1 VGVDV
6 VLDQKGDS
14 VQRSARGLLA
24 PLVVESLGDR
34 LRVRVDPEHRVDL
47 LAPGDRSCRSGRDT
61 DRQDLRSIQVFS
73 AFWYL
78 AYHVLFFLDLYL
90 SGGFEQFEE
99 GFVAP
104 APFTTTTRRR
114 ACSPEG
120 CIPGSA
126 SGWVEKAK
134 DSPD

>member
-104 APFTTTTRRR
+104 APFTADDQALGVLPGRVYTWFSVRLGG
-114 ACSPEG
+114 EG
-120 CIPGSA
+120 EGLT
-126 SGWVEKAK
+126 
-134 DSPD
+134 